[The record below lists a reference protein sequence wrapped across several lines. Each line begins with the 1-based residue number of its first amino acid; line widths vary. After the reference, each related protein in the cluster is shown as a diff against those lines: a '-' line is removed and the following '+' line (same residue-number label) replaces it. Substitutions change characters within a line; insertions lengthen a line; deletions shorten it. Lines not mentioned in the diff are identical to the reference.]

1 MERTG
6 STIVH
11 LYITIEAN
19 ILLKETNPK
28 KTVYPIPE

>member
-6 STIVH
+6 SIFVH

-19 ILLKETNPK
+19 ILLKETDPK
-28 KTVYPIPE
+28 KTNQSNS